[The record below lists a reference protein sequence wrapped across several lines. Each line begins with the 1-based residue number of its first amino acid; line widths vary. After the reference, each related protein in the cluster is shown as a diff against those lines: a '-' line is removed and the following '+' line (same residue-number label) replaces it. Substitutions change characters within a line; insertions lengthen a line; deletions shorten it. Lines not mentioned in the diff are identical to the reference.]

1 MLSLCF
7 GSGFYST
14 AALLRRDRET
24 RASAKVCCFH
34 ASCVR
39 SVRRLLPGVTRGP
52 RSAVVPLAALLSAS
66 GLLAA
71 GPAQGTS
78 AVRGVETTC
87 RSPGGAVER
96 CVALAH
102 LPGGEYSAEDL
113 VQEKALCAIDFY
125 GTSHGLCRK
134 VCSTSPATP

>member
-14 AALLRRDRET
+14 AALLRRGRET
-24 RASAKVCCFH
+24 RASAKACCFH
-34 ASCVR
+34 ASRAR
-39 SVRRLLPGVTRGP
+39 SVRLLLPGVTRGP
-52 RSAVVPLAALLSAS
+52 RSAVVPLAALLSVS
-66 GLLAA
+66 WLLAA

-87 RSPGGAVER
+87 RSPDRAAER

-102 LPGGEYSAEDL
+102 MPGGEYSAGDL
-113 VQEKALCAIDFY
+113 VQEKAPCATDFY
-125 GTSHGLCRK
+125 GTSRGLRSR